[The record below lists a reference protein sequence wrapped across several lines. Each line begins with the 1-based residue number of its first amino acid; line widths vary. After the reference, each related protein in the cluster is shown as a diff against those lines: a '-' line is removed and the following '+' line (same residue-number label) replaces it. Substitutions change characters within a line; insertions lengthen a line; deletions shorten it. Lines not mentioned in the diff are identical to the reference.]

1 MVRPWAGK
9 SDNYHVFNIM
19 QCISLYVK
27 YWPMGE
33 MITKTNT
40 NIEERMAFVQHLIN
54 DVKALELL
62 LENDQF
68 ENDIVR
74 IGAEQELCLID
85 QHYRPFGINL
95 KLLETIDDPHFTT
108 ELANYNIEI
117 NLDPFEL
124 KADCFAKVESQL
136 LTLLQLADR
145 KIRAFNGNLL
155 LTGILPTISK
165 KEVGIDHLTPIP
177 RYFALNDMLK
187 TYKGDDFSL
196 KIRGVDELF
205 LKHDSVM
212 FEACNTSFQLH
223 LQIPSYDFVKSYNW
237 AQAIAGPVLSVCCN
251 SPMLMGRELWKET
264 RIALFQQSLDTRK
277 TAFSL
282 KNQTPRVGFGDQWET
297 GSVAEIFKQDISKH
311 RVLLTKP
318 IEADALEQLKN
329 GKIPEL
335 QALRLHNGTVYRWN
349 RPCYGIGGGRP
360 HLRIENR
367 YIPSGPS
374 VADEMANFAFWIGLM
389 KGRPPLYDT
398 MPEVMDFKMVK
409 TNFIKAAR
417 TGKETLFHWEGEPYS
432 AKKLVIDTLLPIA
445 YDGLNAVGV
454 NKEDIE
460 RLLGIIE
467 ERTCGKAGAQWQVR
481 NFRALKKKFKT
492 DKSLVLLTKAIEEN
506 QHTGEPIH
514 KWNDI
519 AVKKIT
525 RVPLLVKEIMTTHL
539 LRLQE
544 DDYVSMAKAIMEWNG
559 IHHIPVENEEGELS
573 GLLTWSYLQ
582 GKAEEVDF
590 SKIKVSEIMIKEV
603 ITISPIAKIAV
614 AKQIMEDKRIGCL
627 PVCEQNTMVGIISK
641 TDVS

>member
-1 MVRPWAGK
+1 MLSTV
-9 SDNYHVFNIM
+9 
-19 QCISLYVK
+19 L
-27 YWPMGE
+27 MGE
-33 MITKTNT
+33 MITKTKADV
-40 NIEERMAFVQHLIN
+40 EERMAFVQHLIN

-62 LENDQF
+62 LQNDQF
-68 ENDIVR
+68 EDDIVR

-85 QHYRPFGINL
+85 ERYRPFGINL
-95 KLLETIDDPHFTT
+95 ELLETIDDPHFTT

-124 KADCFAKVESQL
+124 KGNCFSLVETQL
-136 LTLLQLADR
+136 LTLLEKAGS
-145 KIRAFNGNLL
+145 KIKAFNGKLL
-155 LTGILPTISK
+155 LTGILPTIGK

-187 TYKGDDFSL
+187 AYKGDDFSL

-277 TAFSL
+277 SAYSL
-282 KNQTPRVGFGDQWET
+282 RNQTPRVGFGDHWET

-311 RVLLTKP
+311 RILLTKP
-318 IEADALEQLKN
+318 IAKNALEQLEK
-329 GKIPEL
+329 GEIPEL

-349 RPCYGIGGGRP
+349 RPCYGIGNGKP

-374 VADEMANFAFWIGLM
+374 VIDEMANFAFWIGLM
-389 KGRPPLYDT
+389 KGRPKEYDN
-398 MPEVMDFKMVK
+398 MPEVMDFKVAK

-417 TGKETLFHWEGEPYS
+417 TGKETLFLWCGEPFS
-432 AKKLVIDTLLPIA
+432 AKKLVTDKLLPIA
-445 YDGLNAVGV
+445 YEGLRSSGIDE
-454 NKEDIE
+454 EDIE
-460 RLLGIIE
+460 RLLGVIE
-467 ERTCGKAGAQWQVR
+467 ARTNGRTGEQWQVS

-492 DKSLVLLTKAIEEN
+492 DKSLVLLTRAIEER
-506 QHTGEPIH
+506 QRSGQPIH
-514 KWNDI
+514 QWQDI
-519 AVKKIT
+519 AIEKIT
-525 RVPLLVKEIMTTHL
+525 RQPQLVKEIMTTHL
-539 LRLQE
+539 LKLQE
-544 DDYVSMAKAIMEWNG
+544 DDYVSMAEAIMQWNN
-559 IHHIPVENEEGELS
+559 IHHIPVENEHGELS

-582 GKAEEVDF
+582 SKA
-590 SKIKVSEIMIKEV
+590 K
-603 ITISPIAKIAV
+603 
-614 AKQIMEDKRIGCL
+614 
-627 PVCEQNTMVGIISK
+627 
-641 TDVS
+641 

>member
-1 MVRPWAGK
+1 
-9 SDNYHVFNIM
+9 
-19 QCISLYVK
+19 
-27 YWPMGE
+27 MGE
-33 MITKTNT
+33 MITKTKAD
-40 NIEERMAFVQHLIN
+40 IEERMAFVQHLIN

-62 LENDQF
+62 LQNDKF
-68 ENDIVR
+68 ENDIIR

-85 QHYRPFGINL
+85 KHCRPYGINL

-124 KADCFAKVESQL
+124 TGNCFTKVETQL
-136 LTLLQLADR
+136 LTLLEKAGS
-145 KIRAFNGNLL
+145 KIKALNGKLL

-177 RYFALNDMLK
+177 RYFALNEMLK
-187 TYKGDDFSL
+187 TYKGGDFSL

-205 LKHDSVM
+205 LKHDCVM

-223 LQIPSYDFVKSYNW
+223 LQIPSHDFVRSYNW

-282 KNQTPRVGFGDQWET
+282 KNQTPRVGFGDHWET
-297 GSVAEIFKQDISKH
+297 GSVAEVFKQDISKH

-318 IEADALEQLKN
+318 IDEDALEQLKD

-335 QALRLHNGTVYRWN
+335 HALRLHNGTVYRWN
-349 RPCYGIGGGRP
+349 RPCYGIGNGKP

-389 KGRPPLYDT
+389 KGRPKKYDN
-398 MPEVMDFKMVK
+398 MPDVMDFKVAK

-417 TGKETLFHWEGEPYS
+417 SGKETLFHWEGEPIS
-432 AKKLVIDTLLPIA
+432 AKKLVINKLLPIA
-445 YDGLNAVGV
+445 YEGLNAVGV
-454 NKEDIE
+454 NKEDTE

-467 ERTCGKAGAQWQVR
+467 QRTRGRAGEQWQVS

-506 QHTGEPIH
+506 QRSGRPIH
-514 KWNDI
+514 QWPDI
-519 AVKKIT
+519 AVEKIT
-525 RVPLLVKEIMTTHL
+525 RQPQLVKEIMTTHL

-544 DDYVSMAKAIMEWNG
+544 DDYVNMAEAIMEWNN
-559 IHHIPVENEEGELS
+559 IHHIPVENEHGELK

-582 GKAEEVDF
+582 SKVQEVDF
-590 SKIKVSEIMIKEV
+590 AKTKVAEIMIKEV
-603 ITISPIAKIAV
+603 ITISPIAEISE
-614 AKQIMEDKRIGCL
+614 AKKLMADKKIGCL

-641 TDVS
+641 TDLS

>member
-1 MVRPWAGK
+1 
-9 SDNYHVFNIM
+9 
-19 QCISLYVK
+19 
-27 YWPMGE
+27 MGE
-33 MITKTNT
+33 MITKTKAD
-40 NIEERMAFVQHLIN
+40 IEERMAFVQHLIN

-62 LENDQF
+62 LQNDQF

-85 QHYRPFGINL
+85 EHSRPFGINL
-95 KLLETIDDPHFTT
+95 KLLETINDPHFTT

-117 NLDPFEL
+117 NLDPYEL
-124 KADCFAKVESQL
+124 TGNCFTKVETQL
-136 LTLLQLADR
+136 LELLEKAGN
-145 KIRAFNGNLL
+145 KIKALNGNLL

-205 LKHDSVM
+205 LKHDCVM

-223 LQIPSYDFVKSYNW
+223 LQIPSDDFVKSYNW

-282 KNQTPRVGFGDQWET
+282 KNQTPRVGFGDHWET

-318 IEADALEQLKN
+318 ITEDALEQLKD

-335 QALRLHNGTVYRWN
+335 HALRLHNGTVYRWN
-349 RPCYGIGGGRP
+349 RPCYGIGNGKP

-389 KGRPPLYDT
+389 KGRPKKYDN
-398 MPEVMDFKMVK
+398 MPDVMDFKVAK

-417 TGKETLFHWEGEPYS
+417 SGKETLFHWEGEPFS
-432 AKKLVIDTLLPIA
+432 AKKLITNKLLPIA
-445 YDGLNAVGV
+445 YEGLHSVGV
-454 NKEDIE
+454 NKEDTE

-467 ERTCGKAGAQWQVR
+467 QRTRGRAGEQWQVN
-481 NFRALKKKFKT
+481 NFRALKKRFKT

-506 QHTGEPIH
+506 QRSGHPVH
-514 KWNDI
+514 KWPDI
-519 AVKKIT
+519 AIEKIT
-525 RVPLLVKEIMTTHL
+525 RQPQLVKEIMTTHL

-544 DDYVSMAKAIMEWNG
+544 DDYVNMAEAIMEWNN
-559 IHHIPVENEEGELS
+559 IHHVPVENEQGELT

-582 GKAEEVDF
+582 SKAQEVDF
-590 SKIKVSEIMIKEV
+590 AKTKVAEIMIKEV
-603 ITISPIAKIAV
+603 ITISPIAEISE
-614 AKQIMEDKRIGCL
+614 AKKLMADKGIGCL

-641 TDVS
+641 TDLS